1 MYVCLCNAVTDRA
14 IRDAASR
21 GVASID
27 ALAAETGVGTCCG
40 ACRPLAI
47 QILDEAGG
55 VSSLSFHGSPVAA

>member
-14 IRDAASR
+14 IRDAAAR

-47 QILDEAGG
+47 QILDEAAGLP
-55 VSSLSFHGSPVAA
+55 SRAFHGATVAA